1 MSAQEALSAAV
12 IGGPDGAAGQVAQG
26 LRDAGA
32 QVVLLSPAGRETLAA
47 QLIAANRPRLVVWA
61 PEPQAAAVPT
71 PLLDYDEAGWDA
83 VAAQPIRDAIACV
96 QAAGD
101 AFDSGGAIVTVLPTL
116 SSRGAAGLTGW
127 STAAEGV
134 RSLVKVAA
142 REYGPRAITVNAVAL
157 PANVLAGAEDSLD
170 RPGLAAATIAPP
182 ADAGGDVS
190 SIIAA
195 LASPPWTSVTGAT
208 IAVDGGVWMPA

>member
-1 MSAQEALSAAV
+1 MSLRAAV
-12 IGGPDGAAGQVAQG
+12 IGGPDGPAAHVAQG

-32 QVVLLSPAGRETLAA
+32 DVVVLAPDGRSQLAA
-47 QLIAANRPRLVVWA
+47 QLIAAGRPRLVVWA
-61 PEPQAAAVPT
+61 PTPGAAATPT
-71 PLLDYDEAGWDA
+71 PLTDYDEAGWDT
-83 VAAQPIRDAIACV
+83 VAAQPIRDAIACL

-101 AFDSGGAIVTVLPTL
+101 AFDGSGASGTIVALLPTL
-116 SSRGAAGLTGW
+116 SSRGSSGLTGW

-142 REYGPRAITVNAVAL
+142 REYGPRRITVNAVAL
-157 PANVLAGAEDSLD
+157 PAASLAGAEGSLD
-170 RPGLAAATIAPP
+170 RPGLPAATLPAPS
-182 ADAGGDVS
+182 DAGGDVAA
-190 SIIAA
+190 IIAA